1 MKLTIEDHQLEDLFG
16 ERKDDRSDDIMEEP
30 RGPFIVF
37 MATLLTGV
45 QPDISITMVRFYP
58 EI

>member
-1 MKLTIEDHQLEDLFG
+1 MKLIIEDHQLEDLFG
-16 ERKDDRSDDIMEEP
+16 ERKDNRSDDIMEEP

-45 QPDISITMVRFYP
+45 PDISITMVRFYP
-58 EI
+58 EK